1 MWTDTPSKRAKIRE
15 DIKNNV
21 PTKAI
26 VAKYKVSPN
35 TVVDVRKEME
45 TAPVAYDLMNDS
57 KGALKM
63 LNDIVRDV
71 KKMYDACK
79 AYMTDP
85 EHPDQFDP
93 SPRATDIDV
102 ICKRKD
108 KDGHD
113 ISTKQSLQSI
123 IDELH
128 DYGYYIP
135 TTKVNTTEP
144 WKRINELANTITKQL
159 EVIAKIQGQI
169 KDVSINII
177 NTEVWATMQNII
189 LDAVSE
195 HPEVRDELSKRL
207 TEIGRGE

>member
-15 DIKNNV
+15 DIKNKV
-21 PTKAI
+21 PRKAI
-26 VAKYKVSPN
+26 VAKYNVSPN
-35 TVVDVRKEME
+35 TVTSVRKEME

-63 LNDIVRDV
+63 LNDICRDV

-108 KDGHD
+108 KDGND